1 MALLAAYKLEKAY
14 GGRTL
19 FQDVSFEVAD
29 KDHIGLVGANGTG
42 KTTLMQILMGVQ
54 NPDSGS
60 VHRAKL
66 LRIGC
71 LEQTPAVL
79 AGQTLYE
86 LVLEIFAP
94 LLSAE
99 HELEEIS
106 HKLQAAEVDLDALIR
121 RQHQIQERYERDGGL
136 TCRSRARAAL
146 QGLGFTEQDL
156 SLSTAALSGGQ
167 LNKAMLARV
176 LLSGAELLM
185 LDEPTNHLDIASV
198 EWLEAYLKSYTG
210 AYIVISH
217 DRYFLDQVTN
227 RTIEITNGKTI
238 LTQGNYSAHVE
249 HRSSAQEIALR
260 HYRNTQKEIR
270 RIFGIVEQQRRWN
283 KERNIRTAE
292 SKLKQIERLKATLVE
307 PEKDEESIRFT
318 FSAREPGSND
328 MLIAENLKKSYDGK
342 PVFSDVSLYIGKG
355 EHVFLLGSNGC
366 GKTTL
371 LRILMGREGADGGV
385 AAFGAGVQ
393 TAYYEQNMRSMDA
406 EKTVLQEVWDAYPR
420 MAHTSVRNALAAFL
434 FRGDSVEKRISMLSG
449 GERARVQLL
458 KLMLSGA
465 NLLLLDEPTNHL
477 DIASREALERALEEY
492 DGTLFI
498 VTHDRYLVNRMA
510 DRVLYMEPSRMM
522 ETVGGYDEFLL
533 ELTQAQ
539 QAQKEKE
546 TRDSDKPVNEYR
558 AKKERQSA
566 IARAKGVLARAER
579 DVAQAEEEAAAI
591 ERQLVNP
598 EVASDYVKAGELAQ
612 ALAACKAAVEECY
625 AQWEQAER
633 ELEALCAEE

>member
-106 HKLQAAEVDLDALIR
+106 HKLQAAEADLDALIR

-146 QGLGFTEQDL
+146 LGLGFTEQDL

-371 LRILMGREGADGGV
+371 LRILMGREGADGGD

-510 DRVLYMEPSRMM
+510 DRVLYMEPNRMM

-598 EVASDYVKAGELAQ
+598 GVASDYVKAGELAQ
-612 ALAACKAAVEECY
+612 ALTACKAAVEGCY

>member
-106 HKLQAAEVDLDALIR
+106 HKLQAAEADLDALIR

-146 QGLGFTEQDL
+146 LGLGFTEQDL

-434 FRGDSVEKRISMLSG
+434 FRGDSVEKRIAMLSG

-539 QAQKEKE
+539 QAQKEKV
-546 TRDSDKPVNEYR
+546 TRDLDKPVNEYR

-566 IARAKGVLARAER
+566 IARAKGVLTRAER